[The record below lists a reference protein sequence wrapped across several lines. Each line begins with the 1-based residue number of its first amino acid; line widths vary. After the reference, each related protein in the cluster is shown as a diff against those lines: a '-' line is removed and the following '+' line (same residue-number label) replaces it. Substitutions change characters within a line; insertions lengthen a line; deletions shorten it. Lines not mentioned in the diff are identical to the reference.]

1 MEDEVKTHTRMHA
14 HMHTLSLSLSPS
26 SSIFHVFA
34 GPLKNAV
41 GESAW
46 CCSEVFDANKVEAKV
61 LGKNE
66 NKAVLVVSAF
76 QAYY

>member
-1 MEDEVKTHTRMHA
+1 MHA
-14 HMHTLSLSLSPS
+14 HMHTRTHSLSPS

-34 GPLKNAV
+34 GLLKNAV